1 MQRNS
6 SASAIEAFLAL
17 MGRFADSTGLPA
29 TRVTV
34 MNRVEPS
41 ALEGKDILVVGASSL
56 AGSDALFGGSPVR
69 FSNGGL
75 QVTERSPFQNAQNF
89 FALGAR
95 SSPEDAQQ
103 IIYNARGF
111 SGIAGFRSPFDSER
125 SVVAVLADD
134 PNALP
139 QLVNG
144 MADTKI
150 NAQIQGD
157 LAVTDGEGMTSFAVG
172 PTYWVGSL
180 PIWMRIAYWFSQ
192 RPILMAAS
200 GLLLALLLA
209 GPAYL
214 YFNSQAKRRLD
225 GADEA

>member
-1 MQRNS
+1 MPYWLT
-6 SASAIEAFLAL
+6 I
-17 MGRFADSTGLPA
+17 
-29 TRVTV
+29 
-34 MNRVEPS
+34 
-41 ALEGKDILVVGASSL
+41 
-56 AGSDALFGGSPVR
+56 
-69 FSNGGL
+69 
-75 QVTERSPFQNAQNF
+75 
-89 FALGAR
+89 
-95 SSPEDAQQ
+95 
-103 IIYNARGF
+103 
-111 SGIAGFRSPFDSER
+111 
-125 SVVAVLADD
+125 

-225 GADEA
+225 GTDEA